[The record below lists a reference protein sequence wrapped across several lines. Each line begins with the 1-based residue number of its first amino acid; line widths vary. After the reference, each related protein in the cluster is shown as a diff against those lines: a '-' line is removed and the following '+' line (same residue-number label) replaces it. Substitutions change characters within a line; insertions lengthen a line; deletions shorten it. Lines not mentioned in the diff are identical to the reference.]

1 MKGIIAWFA
10 HNTVAAN
17 LLMFLIL
24 GTGILTVS
32 KLKMEIF
39 PEFSADMISVSVVY
53 PGAAP
58 AEVEEA
64 ICVRIE
70 EAVQGLEGIKEI
82 SSTASENVGTV
93 NIEVQ
98 QSFDIRKLLDDV
110 KARVDAIDT
119 FPDEAEEPTSR
130 EIVLSREVIYV
141 AISGETDEQSLKV
154 VGEQVRDEIS
164 SLPGVTQVAL
174 LSARPYEVAVEV
186 SERALRQ
193 YNLTFNE
200 VATAVRRSS
209 IDLPGGSIRSTG
221 GEILLRTKGQAYVGQ
236 DFENLVLRAKQ
247 DGTHLL
253 LRDVATVVDGFAE
266 TDQFAR
272 FDGKPTVIV
281 KVSRVGDENALQI
294 AEDVKTFITSAQA
307 RLPDGIAL
315 TTWADFS
322 RILNGRLN
330 LMLKNGLVGFILVL
344 LSLALFLRL
353 RLAFWVA
360 LGIPISFLGAIG
372 LMPSIDASINL
383 ISLFGFIVVLG
394 IVVDDAIIVG
404 ENVYRHQQM
413 GKPGLSAAIDGARE
427 VSTPVIFAVLTSIA
441 AFSPLLMVPGQM
453 GKFMKLIP
461 QIVILALIFSL
472 VESLLVLPAHLGHSS
487 EGGILSRLF
496 GYLKQPFAKPES
508 LNPSVSEKTS
518 IEQTRWRRF
527 QSFFSD
533 GLIYFVTTY
542 YRPTL
547 EKALE
552 WRYVTLSWGFATLF
566 LTIGLVGGG
575 WIKFVF
581 FPPVDA
587 DNVVAVLEMPRGT
600 PAEITAEAIARIE
613 KAGIE
618 IQAEI
623 QKEAPEKIFKHML
636 ASVGDQ
642 PSVRIQRQNS
652 GGNGGAFSAAHLGE
666 VNMELTPA
674 EERSVTASEVSRR
687 WRERVGPIPDA
698 TTLTYSSNLFSLG
711 DPVNIQFS
719 GHSYEELQTVA
730 AKLKMRLTEYPGV
743 SDISDSFRPGK
754 KEVKL
759 TMTRAGETLG
769 LTLADL
775 GRQVRQAFYG
785 EEAQRIQRGRD
796 DVKVMV
802 RYPATERR
810 SLGDL
815 EQMRIRTPSGAEIPF
830 SLAAEAEIGR
840 GFASI
845 QRKDRQKVVN
855 VTADVDVK
863 VANANEIIAD
873 LVANV
878 LPDIMAD
885 HPRVRYSLEGEQR
898 EQAETMSG
906 LGGSFGVALMMIYIL
921 LAIPFKSYSQPLIVM
936 SAIPFGIVGAVWGHM
951 IMGMDLTMLSMF
963 GVVALTGV
971 VVNDSLVMV
980 DFINKNRDNGM
991 PLTEAIR
998 EAGAQRFRPIL
1009 LTSVTTF
1016 LGLSPILLEKSLQ
1029 AQFLIPMAIS
1039 LGFGVLFATFITLML
1054 VPVLYIILTDIQSQ
1068 FARWQGREPEPAELE
1083 QAA

>member
-1 MKGIIAWFA
+1 MKDMIAWFA
-10 HNTVAAN
+10 KNTVAAN
-17 LLMFLIL
+17 LLMILIL
-24 GTGILTVS
+24 GSGALTIS
-32 KLKMEIF
+32 KLRMEIF
-39 PEFSADMISVSVVY
+39 PEFSADMIRVSVVY

-64 ICVRIE
+64 ICVRVE

-98 QSFDIRKLLDDV
+98 QGFDIRKLLDDV

-130 EIVLSREVIYV
+130 EIVISREVIYV
-141 AISGETDEQSLKV
+141 AISGETDEKSLKI

-164 SLPGVTQVAL
+164 ALPGVTQVAL
-174 LSARPYEVAVEV
+174 LAARPYEIAIEV
-186 SERALRQ
+186 SETSLRQ

-200 VATAVRRSS
+200 VAQAVRRSS
-209 IDLPGGSIRSTG
+209 LDLPGGSIRSQR
-221 GEILLRTKGQAYVGQ
+221 GEILLRTKGQAYVGE
-236 DFENLVLRAKQ
+236 DFENIVLRSRA

-253 LRDVATVVDGFAE
+253 LIDVSKVIDGFAE

-272 FDGKPTVIV
+272 FDGKPTVLV

-294 AEDVKTFITSAQA
+294 AADVKEYIKVAQS
-307 RLPDGIAL
+307 RLPDGLLL

-322 RILNGRLN
+322 RILDGRLN
-330 LMLKNGLVGFILVL
+330 LRLKNGQVGFILVL
-344 LSLALFLRL
+344 LSLTLFLRL

-372 LMPSIDASINL
+372 LMPTIDASINL

-404 ENVYRHQQM
+404 ENIFRHYQM
-413 GKPGLSAAIDGARE
+413 GKRGLRAAIDGTQE
-427 VSTPVIFAVLTSIA
+427 VAVPVIFAVLTSIA

-472 VESLLVLPAHLGHSS
+472 IESLLILPAHLAH
-487 EGGILSRLF
+487 SRLQKE
-496 GYLKQPFAKPES
+496 GEA
-508 LNPSVSEKTS
+508 
-518 IEQTRWRRF
+518 EQNTRWHRF
-527 QSFFSD
+527 QSIFSD
-533 GLIYFVTTY
+533 GLMRFVEQY
-542 YRPTL
+542 YRPL
-547 EKALE
+547 LAKALE
-552 WRYVTLSWGFATLF
+552 WRYTTLCWGFATLF
-566 LTIGLVGGG
+566 ITIGLVGGG

-600 PAEITAEAIARIE
+600 PANVTAGAIARIE
-613 KAGIE
+613 KAAMEIREEIE
-618 IQAEI
+618 
-623 QKEAPEKIFKHML
+623 PEVPEQIFKHMM
-636 ASVGDQ
+636 ATVGDQ
-642 PSVRIQRQNS
+642 PSVRIQQQNS
-652 GGNGGAFSAAHLGE
+652 GGNASAFSAAHLGE
-666 VNMELTPA
+666 VNVELTPA
-674 EERSVTASEVSRR
+674 ESRSISASEVSRR

-698 TTLTYSSNLFSLG
+698 TTLTYSSNLFSMG
-711 DPVNIQFS
+711 DPVNIQFA
-719 GHSYEELQTVA
+719 GQSYDELQAVA
-730 AKLKMRLTEYPGV
+730 AKLKTRLTEYPGV

-759 TMTRAGETLG
+759 TLTKAAETLG
-769 LTLADL
+769 LTLGDL

-796 DVKVMV
+796 DIKVMV

-815 EQMRIRTPSGAEIPF
+815 EQMRIRTPTGAEVPF
-830 SLAAEAEIGR
+830 AVAAEAEIGR

-845 QRKDRQKVVN
+845 KRKDRQKVVN

-873 LVANV
+873 LTANV
-878 LPDIMAD
+878 LPGILAD
-885 HPRVRYSLEGEQR
+885 HPRVRYTLEGEQR

-906 LGGSFGVALMMIYIL
+906 LAGSFMFALMVIYIL
-921 LAIPFKSYSQPLIVM
+921 LAIPFKSYVQPLIVM

-951 IMGMDLTMLSMF
+951 ILGMDLTMLSMF

-980 DFINKNRDNGM
+980 DFINKKRDKGI
-991 PLTEAIR
+991 PPAEAIR
-998 EAGAQRFRPIL
+998 EAGIQRFRPIL

-1016 LGLSPILLEKSLQ
+1016 LGLTPILLEKSLQ

-1039 LGFGVLFATFITLML
+1039 LGFGVLFATFITLLL
-1054 VPVLYIILTDIQSQ
+1054 VPVLYLILNDLMQVT
-1068 FARWQGREPEPAELE
+1068 ARWLGREDNPQELE
-1083 QAA
+1083 RAA

>member
-1 MKGIIAWFA
+1 MKSMIAWFTR
-10 HNTVAAN
+10 NTVAAN

-24 GTGILTVS
+24 GVGALTVS
-32 KLKMEIF
+32 KLRMEIF
-39 PEFSADMISVSVVY
+39 PEFSADVISVSVVY

-70 EAVQGLEGIKEI
+70 EAVQGLEGIKEV

-98 QSFDIRKLLDDV
+98 QGFDIRKLLDDV

-119 FPDEAEEPTSR
+119 FPDEAEEPSSR
-130 EIVLSREVIYV
+130 EIVISREVIYV
-141 AISGETDEQSLKV
+141 AVSGHTDEQSLKI

-164 SLPGVTQVAL
+164 ALPGVTQVAL
-174 LSARPYEVAVEV
+174 IGARPYEIAVEV
-186 SERALRQ
+186 AETAMRQ
-193 YNLTFNE
+193 FGLTFNE

-209 IDLPGGSIRSTG
+209 LDLPGGSIRSVG

-236 DFENLVLRAKQ
+236 DFENIVLRARP
-247 DGTHLL
+247 DGSHLL
-253 LRDVATVVDGFAE
+253 LKDVATIVDGFSE
-266 TDQFAR
+266 TDQFGR

-281 KVSRVGDENALQI
+281 KVSRVGDQNALQI
-294 AEDVKTFITSAQA
+294 AEDVKAYIKTAQA
-307 RLPDGIAL
+307 RLPEGIEL

-322 RILNGRLN
+322 RILDGRLN
-330 LMLKNGLVGFILVL
+330 MMLKNGQMGFILVL
-344 LSLALFLRL
+344 ISLSLFLKL

-404 ENVYRHQQM
+404 ENIYRHNQK
-413 GKPGLSAAIDGARE
+413 GSKGLQAAIDGARE

-472 VESLLVLPAHLGHSS
+472 VESLLILPAHLSHSD
-487 EGGILSRLF
+487 GMISRL
-496 GYLKQPFAKPES
+496 YRRLKNAIRSSS
-508 LNPSVSEKTS
+508 LNGTLVVAAARGWVRT
-518 IEQTRWRRF
+518 WRRI
-527 QSFFSD
+527 QSFFSE
-533 GLIYFVTTY
+533 GLGVFVDTY

-547 EKALE
+547 ERVLE
-552 WRYVTLSWGFATLF
+552 WRYASISWGITTLF
-566 LTIGLVGGG
+566 LTIGLIGGG

-600 PAEITAEAIARIE
+600 PAEITAEAITRIE
-613 KAGIE
+613 RAGMKIRTE
-618 IQAEI
+618 VEAET
-623 QKEAPEKIFKHML
+623 PEKIFKHML

-642 PSVRIQRQNS
+642 PSVRLQQQNS
-652 GGNGGAFSAAHLGE
+652 GGAGGAFSAAHLGE

-674 EERSVTASEVSRR
+674 ENRSVTASEIEQR

-698 TTLTYSSNLFSLG
+698 TTLTFSSNLFSLG

-719 GHSYEELQTVA
+719 GQSYDELQAVA
-730 AKLKMRLTEYPGV
+730 GKLKARLVEYPGV
-743 SDISDSFRPGK
+743 SDIADSFRPGK

-759 TMTRAGETLG
+759 TLTKAAETLG

-802 RYPATERR
+802 RYPASERR

-815 EQMRIRTPSGAEIPF
+815 EQMRVRTPSGAEVPF
-830 SLAAEAEIGR
+830 AVAAEAEIGR

-873 LVANV
+873 LEANV
-878 LPDIMAD
+878 LPEILGD
-885 HPRVRYSLEGEQR
+885 HPKVRYSLEGEQR

-906 LGGSFGVALMMIYIL
+906 LGDSFLFALMMIYIL
-921 LAIPFKSYSQPLIVM
+921 LAIPFKSYTQPLIVM
-936 SAIPFGIVGAVWGHM
+936 SAIPFGVVGAVWGHV

-980 DFINKNRDNGM
+980 DFINKNRESGM
-991 PLTEAIR
+991 ALSDAIR
-998 EAGAQRFRPIL
+998 EAGAQRFWPIL

-1039 LGFGVLFATFITLML
+1039 LGFGVIFATFITLVL
-1054 VPVLYIILTDIQSQ
+1054 VPVLYFILTDIQ
-1068 FARWQGREPEPAELE
+1068 AGVGRLFDRIEEEEELE

>member
-1 MKGIIAWFA
+1 MKDLIAWFA
-10 HNTVAAN
+10 KNTVAAN
-17 LLMFLIL
+17 LLMITIL
-24 GTGILTVS
+24 AGGALTVT
-32 KLKMEIF
+32 KLRLEIF
-39 PEFSADMISVSVVY
+39 PEFSADMINVSVVY

-82 SSTASENVGTV
+82 SSTASENIGSV

-98 QSFDIRKLLDDV
+98 QGFDIRKLLDDV
-110 KARVDAIDT
+110 KSRVDAIDT

-130 EIVLSREVIYV
+130 EIVISREVIYV
-141 AISGETDEQSLKV
+141 AVSGETDEQSLKV
-154 VGEQVRDEIS
+154 VGEQVRDQIS
-164 SLPGVTQVAL
+164 ALPGITQVDL
-174 LSARPYEVAVEV
+174 LSARPYEIAIEL
-186 SERALRQ
+186 SESSLRQ
-193 YNLTFNE
+193 FGLSFSE
-200 VATAVRRSS
+200 VALAVRKSS
-209 IDLPGGSIRSTG
+209 LDLPGGSIRSAG
-221 GEILLRTKGQAYVGQ
+221 GEILLRTKGQAYTGR
-236 DFENLVLRAKQ
+236 DFENLVLRARP
-247 DGTHLL
+247 DGSHLL
-253 LRDVATVVDGFAE
+253 LKDVANVVDGFAE

-294 AEDVKTFITSAQA
+294 AEDVKAYIAEAQT
-307 RLPDGIAL
+307 RLPEGILL

-322 RILNGRLN
+322 RILDGRLN
-330 LMLKNGLVGFILVL
+330 LMLKNGQVGFLLVL
-344 LSLALFLRL
+344 LSLTLFLRL

-372 LMPSIDASINL
+372 LMPTIDASINL

-404 ENVYRHQQM
+404 ENIFRHYQM
-413 GKPGLSAAIDGARE
+413 GKRGLRAAIDGTQE
-427 VSTPVIFAVLTSIA
+427 VAIPVIFAVLTSIA

-472 VESLLVLPAHLGHSS
+472 IESLLVLPAHLGHSRMTN
-487 EGGILSRLF
+487 EDEDG
-496 GYLKQPFAKPES
+496 
-508 LNPSVSEKTS
+508 EKKDS
-518 IEQTRWRRF
+518 RWRRF
-527 QSFFSD
+527 QNVFSE
-533 GLIYFVTTY
+533 GLMDFVKNY
-542 YRPTL
+542 YRPLL
-547 EKALE
+547 ERALE
-552 WRYVTLSWGFATLF
+552 WHYATLCWGFATLF

-600 PAEITAEAIARIE
+600 PADITAGAIAHIE
-613 KAGIE
+613 KSALE
-618 IQAEI
+618 IRAEI
-623 QKEAPEKIFKHML
+623 EAETPEQIFKHML

-674 EERSVTASEVSRR
+674 EDRSVTASEISRR

-698 TTLTYSSNLFSLG
+698 TTLTYSSDLFSMG

-719 GHSYEELQTVA
+719 GQSYDELQAVA
-730 AKLKMRLTEYPGV
+730 AKLKERLTEYPGV

-759 TMTRAGETLG
+759 TLTRAAETLG

-785 EEAQRIQRGRD
+785 EEAQRVQRGRD
-796 DVKVMV
+796 DVRVMV

-810 SLGDL
+810 SMGDL
-815 EQMRIRTPSGAEIPF
+815 EHMRIRTPTGAEVPF
-830 SLAAEAEIGR
+830 SVAAHAEVGR

-863 VANANEIIAD
+863 TANANEIIAT
-873 LVANV
+873 LTANV
-878 LPDIMAD
+878 LPEILAD
-885 HPRVRYSLEGEQR
+885 HPRVGYSLEGEQR

-906 LGGSFGVALMMIYIL
+906 LGGSFLFAMMMIYIL
-921 LAIPFKSYSQPLIVM
+921 LAIPFKSYTQPLIVM

-951 IMGMDLTMLSMF
+951 ILGMNLTMLSMF

-980 DFINKNRDNGM
+980 DFINKMRDRGM
-991 PLTEAIR
+991 PIAEAIR

-1016 LGLSPILLEKSLQ
+1016 LGLTPILLEKSLQ
-1029 AQFLIPMAIS
+1029 AQFLIPMAVS

-1054 VPVLYIILTDIQSQ
+1054 VPVLYLILDDATNGIN
-1068 FARWQGREPEPAELE
+1068 RLMGREPQPKELE

>member
-1 MKGIIAWFA
+1 MKGLIAWFA
-10 HNTVAAN
+10 KNTVAAN
-17 LLMFLIL
+17 LLMITIL
-24 GTGILTVS
+24 AGGALTVT
-32 KLKMEIF
+32 KLRLEIF

-82 SSTASENVGTV
+82 SSTASENVGSV

-98 QSFDIRKLLDDV
+98 QGFDIRKLLDDV
-110 KARVDAIDT
+110 KSRVDAIDT

-130 EIVLSREVIYV
+130 EIVISREVIYV
-141 AISGETDEQSLKV
+141 AVSGETDEQSLKV
-154 VGEQVRDEIS
+154 VGEQVRDQIS
-164 SLPGVTQVAL
+164 ALPGITQVDL
-174 LSARPYEVAVEV
+174 LSARPYEIAIEL
-186 SERALRQ
+186 SESALRQ
-193 YNLTFNE
+193 FGLSFSE
-200 VATAVRRSS
+200 VAQAVRKSS
-209 IDLPGGSIRSTG
+209 LDLPGGSIRSAG
-221 GEILLRTKGQAYVGQ
+221 GEILLRTKGQAYTGQ
-236 DFENLVLRAKQ
+236 DFENLVLRARP
-247 DGTHLL
+247 DGSHLL
-253 LRDVATVVDGFAE
+253 LKDVATVVDGFAE

-281 KVSRVGDENALQI
+281 KVSRVGEENALKI
-294 AEDVKTFITSAQA
+294 AEDVKAYIAEAQT
-307 RLPDGIAL
+307 RLPEGIHL

-322 RILNGRLN
+322 RILDGRLN
-330 LMLKNGLVGFILVL
+330 LMLKNGQVGFLLVL
-344 LSLALFLRL
+344 LSLTLFLRL

-372 LMPSIDASINL
+372 LMPAIDASINL

-404 ENVYRHQQM
+404 ENIFRHYQM
-413 GKPGLSAAIDGARE
+413 GKRGLRAAIDGTQE
-427 VSTPVIFAVLTSIA
+427 VAIPVIFAVLTSIA

-472 VESLLVLPAHLGHSS
+472 IESLLVLPAHLGHSRMTN
-487 EGGILSRLF
+487 EDEDGDENGN
-496 GYLKQPFAKPES
+496 G
-508 LNPSVSEKTS
+508 EKKDS
-518 IEQTRWRRF
+518 RWRRF
-527 QSFFSD
+527 QSVFSD
-533 GLIYFVTTY
+533 GLMSFVKNY
-542 YRPTL
+542 YRPLL
-547 EKALE
+547 ERALE
-552 WRYVTLSWGFATLF
+552 WRYATLCCGFATLF

-600 PAEITAEAIARIE
+600 PADITAGAIAHIE
-613 KAGIE
+613 KSALE
-618 IQAEI
+618 IRAEI
-623 QKEAPEKIFKHML
+623 EAETPEQIFKHML

-674 EERSVTASEVSRR
+674 EDRSVTASEISRR

-698 TTLTYSSNLFSLG
+698 TTLTYSSDLFSMG

-719 GHSYEELQTVA
+719 GQSYDELQTVA
-730 AKLKMRLTEYPGV
+730 AKLKERLTEYPGV

-759 TMTRAGETLG
+759 TLTRAAETLG

-785 EEAQRIQRGRD
+785 EEAQRVQRGRD

-810 SLGDL
+810 SMGDL
-815 EQMRIRTPSGAEIPF
+815 EHMRIRTPSGAEVPF
-830 SLAAEAEIGR
+830 SVAAQAEVGR

-863 VANANEIIAD
+863 TANANEIIAD
-873 LVANV
+873 LTANV
-878 LPDIMAD
+878 LPEILAD
-885 HPRVRYSLEGEQR
+885 HPRVGYSLEGEQR

-906 LGGSFGVALMMIYIL
+906 LGGSFLFAMMMIYIL
-921 LAIPFKSYSQPLIVM
+921 LAIPFKSYTQPLIVM
-936 SAIPFGIVGAVWGHM
+936 SAIPFGVVGAVWGHM
-951 IMGMDLTMLSMF
+951 FLGMNLTMLSMF

-980 DFINKNRDNGM
+980 DFINKMRDRGR
-991 PLTEAIR
+991 PITEAIR

-1016 LGLSPILLEKSLQ
+1016 LGLTPILLEKSLQ
-1029 AQFLIPMAIS
+1029 AQFLIPMAVS

-1054 VPVLYIILTDIQSQ
+1054 VPVLYLILDD
-1068 FARWQGREPEPAELE
+1068 AMNGLYRLLGREPQPEELE

>member
-1 MKGIIAWFA
+1 MMAAIAWFA
-10 HNTVAAN
+10 RNTVSAN
-17 LLMFLIL
+17 LLMILIL
-24 GTGILTVS
+24 GIGAMTIS
-32 KLKMEIF
+32 KLRIEIF

-93 NIEVQ
+93 NIEVRQ
-98 QSFDIRKLLDDV
+98 GFDLRKLLDDV
-110 KARVDAIDT
+110 KSRVDAIDT

-130 EIVLSREVIYV
+130 EIVISREVIYV
-141 AISGETDEQSLKV
+141 AISGDTDERSLKV

-164 SLPGVTQVAL
+164 ALPDVTQVAL
-174 LSARPYEVAVEV
+174 LSARPYEIAIEV
-186 SERALRQ
+186 SESALRQ
-193 YNLTFNE
+193 YRLTFNE
-200 VATAVRRSS
+200 IAQAIRRSS
-209 IDLPGGSIRSTG
+209 LDLPGGSIRSTG

-236 DFENLVLRAKQ
+236 DFENLVLRARP

-253 LRDVATVVDGFAE
+253 LKDVARVIDGFAE

-272 FDGKPTVIV
+272 FDGKPAVIV

-294 AEDVKTFITSAQA
+294 AADVKAYISEAQT
-307 RLPDGIAL
+307 RVPEGILL
-315 TTWADFS
+315 TTWTDFS
-322 RILNGRLN
+322 RILKGRLD
-330 LMLKNGLVGFILVL
+330 LMLRNGWMGFLLVL
-344 LSLALFLRL
+344 LSLTLFLRF

-360 LGIPISFLGAIG
+360 LGIPIAFLGAIG

-404 ENVYRHQQM
+404 ENIHRHQQM
-413 GKPGLSAAIDGARE
+413 GKRGLQAAIDGAQE
-427 VSTPVIFAVLTSIA
+427 VAIPVIFAVLTSIA

-472 VESLLVLPAHLGHSS
+472 IESLLVLPAHLAHAGAQN
-487 EGGILSRLF
+487 EDN
-496 GYLKQPFAKPES
+496 KD
-508 LNPSVSEKTS
+508 
-518 IEQTRWRRF
+518 TRWRRF
-527 QSFFSD
+527 QDFFSG
-533 GLIYFVTTY
+533 GLIRFVRDV
-542 YRPTL
+542 YRPL
-547 EKALE
+547 LDRALE
-552 WRYVTLSWGFATLF
+552 WRYVTLSLGIATLF

-587 DNVVAVLEMPRGT
+587 DNVLAVLEMPRGT
-600 PAEITAEAIARIE
+600 PAEVTAEAIARIE
-613 KAGIE
+613 KAAME
-618 IQAEI
+618 IREEVEAEV
-623 QKEAPEKIFKHML
+623 PEQVFKHML

-642 PSVRIQRQNS
+642 PSVRIQQQNT
-652 GGNGGAFSAAHLGE
+652 GGSANSFSAGHLGE
-666 VNMELTPA
+666 VNTELTPA
-674 EERSVTASEVSRR
+674 EDRSVSASEIAKR

-711 DPVNIQFS
+711 EPINVQFA
-719 GHSYEELQTVA
+719 GQSYEELLAVA
-730 AKLKMRLTEYPGV
+730 AKLKARLTEYPGV

-759 TMTRAGETLG
+759 TLTRAAETLG

-775 GRQVRQAFYG
+775 GRQVRQAFFG
-785 EEAQRIQRGRD
+785 EEAQRFQRGRD

-802 RYPATERR
+802 RYPASERR

-830 SLAAEAEIGR
+830 SIAAEAEIGR

-845 QRKDRQKVVN
+845 QRKNRQRVVN

-863 VANANEIIAD
+863 VGNANEIIAD
-873 LVANV
+873 LTANV
-878 LPDIMAD
+878 LPEILAD
-885 HPRVRYSLEGEQR
+885 HPRVHYSLEGQQR

-906 LGGSFGVALMMIYIL
+906 LGGSFLVALMMIYIL
-921 LAIPFKSYSQPLIVM
+921 LAIPFKSYAQPLIVM
-936 SAIPFGIVGAVWGHM
+936 SAIPFGVVGAVWGHL

-963 GVVALTGV
+963 GLVALTGV

-980 DFINKNRDNGM
+980 DFINRNREGGKG
-991 PLTEAIR
+991 LSESIR

-1009 LTSVTTF
+1009 LTSITTF
-1016 LGLSPILLEKSLQ
+1016 LGLTPILLERSLQ

-1039 LGFGVLFATFITLML
+1039 LGFGVLFATFVTLL
-1054 VPVLYIILTDIQSQ
+1054 IVPVLYLILEDVK
-1068 FARWQGREPEPAELE
+1068 ARAAELLGREENPTELE

>member
-1 MKGIIAWFA
+1 MKAMIAWFA
-10 HNTVAAN
+10 RNTVAAN
-17 LLMFLIL
+17 LLMILIL
-24 GTGILTVS
+24 GGGALTVS
-32 KLKMEIF
+32 KLRMEIF
-39 PEFSADMISVSVVY
+39 PEFSADMVSVSAVY

-98 QSFDIRKLLDDV
+98 QGFDIRKLLDDV

-119 FPDEAEEPTSR
+119 FPDEAEEPNSR
-130 EIVLSREVIYV
+130 EIVVSREVIYV
-141 AISGETDEQSLKV
+141 AISGETDEQTLKV
-154 VGEQVRDEIS
+154 LGEQVRDEIS
-164 SLPGVTQVAL
+164 ALPGVTQVAL

-186 SERALRQ
+186 SESALRQ
-193 YNLTFNE
+193 YNLSFNE
-200 VATAVRRSS
+200 VAQAVRRSS
-209 IDLPGGSIRSTG
+209 LDLPGGSIRSAG

-236 DFENLVLRAKQ
+236 DFENLVLRARQ

-253 LRDVATVVDGFAE
+253 LKDVATVVDGFAE

-294 AEDVKTFITSAQA
+294 AADVKDYIKTAQA

-322 RILNGRLN
+322 RILDGRLN
-330 LMLKNGLVGFILVL
+330 LMLKNGQMGFILVL
-344 LSLALFLRL
+344 LSLTLFLKL

-404 ENVYRHQQM
+404 ENIYRHHQM
-413 GKPGLSAAIDGARE
+413 GKRGLRAAIDGAQE
-427 VSTPVIFAVLTSIA
+427 VAVPVIFAVLTSIA

-472 VESLLVLPAHLGHSS
+472 VESLLILPAHLAHAKLEDEENEETGP
-487 EGGILSRLF
+487 SRW
-496 GYLKQPFAKPES
+496 Q
-508 LNPSVSEKTS
+508 
-518 IEQTRWRRF
+518 RF
-527 QSFFSD
+527 QSYFSE
-533 GLIYFVTTY
+533 GLMKFVDRY
-542 YRPTL
+542 YRPAL
-547 EKALE
+547 ERALE
-552 WRYVTLSWGFATLF
+552 WRYATLSWGIATLF

-587 DNVVAVLEMPRGT
+587 DNVVAVLEMHRGT

-613 KAGIE
+613 KAAME
-618 IQAEI
+618 IQEEIEAET
-623 QKEAPEKIFKHML
+623 PEQIFKHML

-642 PSVRIQRQNS
+642 PSVRIQQQNS
-652 GGNGGAFSAAHLGE
+652 GANGGAFSAAHLGE
-666 VNMELTPA
+666 VNLELTPA
-674 EERSVTASEVSRR
+674 ESRTITASEVSRR
-687 WRERVGPIPDA
+687 WRERVGAIPDA
-698 TTLTYSSNLFSLG
+698 TTLTFSSSLFSLG
-711 DPVNIQFS
+711 APVNVQFA
-719 GHSYEELQTVA
+719 GQDYDELQIVA
-730 AKLKMRLTEYPGV
+730 AKAKARIAEYPGV
-743 SDISDSFRPGK
+743 KDISDSFRPGK

-759 TMTRAGETLG
+759 SLTKAAETLG

-802 RYPATERR
+802 RYPPNERS

-815 EQMRIRTPSGAEIPF
+815 EQMRIRTPSGAEVPF
-830 SLAAEAEIGR
+830 AVAAEAEIGR

-845 QRKDRQKVVN
+845 QRKDRQKIVN

-873 LVANV
+873 LTANV
-878 LPDIMAD
+878 LPGILAD

-906 LGGSFGVALMMIYIL
+906 LGGSFMFALMIIYIL
-921 LAIPFKSYSQPLIVM
+921 LAIPFKSYTQPLIVM
-936 SAIPFGIVGAVWGHM
+936 SAIPFGVVGAVWGHM
-951 IMGMDLTMLSMF
+951 ILGMDLTMLSMF

-980 DFINKNRDNGM
+980 DFINKNRADGNTI
-991 PLTEAIR
+991 LASIR
-998 EAGAQRFRPIL
+998 EAGAARFRPIL

-1016 LGLSPILLEKSLQ
+1016 LGLTPILLEESLQ

-1039 LGFGVLFATFITLML
+1039 LGFGVLFATFITLVL
-1054 VPVLYIILTDIQSQ
+1054 VPVLYHILEDVQ
-1068 FARWQGREPEPAELE
+1068 ARVAGIMGREAQPPEFE

>member
-1 MKGIIAWFA
+1 MKSMIAWFTR
-10 HNTVAAN
+10 NTVASN

-24 GTGILTVS
+24 GVGTLTVS
-32 KLKMEIF
+32 KLRMEIF
-39 PEFSADMISVSVVY
+39 PEFSADVISVSVVY

-70 EAVQGLEGIKEI
+70 EAVQGLEGIKEV

-98 QSFDIRKLLDDV
+98 QGFDIRKLLDDV

-119 FPDEAEEPTSR
+119 LPDEAEEPSSR
-130 EIVLSREVIYV
+130 EIVISREVIYV
-141 AISGETDEQSLKV
+141 AVSGHTDEQSLKI

-164 SLPGVTQVAL
+164 ALPGVTQVAL
-174 LSARPYEVAVEV
+174 IGARPYEIAVEV
-186 SERALRQ
+186 AETAMRQ
-193 YNLTFNE
+193 FGLTFNE

-209 IDLPGGSIRSTG
+209 LDLPGGSIRSVG

-236 DFENLVLRAKQ
+236 DFENIVLRARP
-247 DGTHLL
+247 DGSHLL
-253 LRDVATVVDGFAE
+253 LKDVATIVDGFSE
-266 TDQFAR
+266 TDQFGR

-281 KVSRVGDENALQI
+281 KVSRVGDQNALQI
-294 AEDVKTFITSAQA
+294 AEDVKAYIKTAQA
-307 RLPDGIAL
+307 RLPEGIEL

-322 RILNGRLN
+322 RILDGRLN
-330 LMLKNGLVGFILVL
+330 MMLKNGQMGFILVL
-344 LSLALFLRL
+344 ISLSLFLKL

-404 ENVYRHQQM
+404 ENIYRHNQK
-413 GKPGLSAAIDGARE
+413 GSKGLQAAIDGARE

-472 VESLLVLPAHLGHSS
+472 VESLLILPAHLSHSD
-487 EGGILSRLF
+487 GMISRL
-496 GYLKQPFAKPES
+496 YRRLKNAIRSSS
-508 LNPSVSEKTS
+508 LNGTLVVAAARGWVRT
-518 IEQTRWRRF
+518 WRRI
-527 QSFFSD
+527 QSFFSE
-533 GLIYFVTTY
+533 GLGVFVDTY

-547 EKALE
+547 ERVLE
-552 WRYVTLSWGFATLF
+552 WRYASISWGITTLF
-566 LTIGLVGGG
+566 LTIGLIGGG

-600 PAEITAEAIARIE
+600 PAEITAEAITRIE
-613 KAGIE
+613 RAGMKIRTE
-618 IQAEI
+618 VEAET
-623 QKEAPEKIFKHML
+623 PEKIFKHML

-642 PSVRIQRQNS
+642 PSVRLQQQNS
-652 GGNGGAFSAAHLGE
+652 GGAGGAFSAAHLGE

-674 EERSVTASEVSRR
+674 ENRSVTASEIEQR

-698 TTLTYSSNLFSLG
+698 TTLTFSSNLFSLG

-719 GHSYEELQTVA
+719 GQSYDELQAVA
-730 AKLKMRLTEYPGV
+730 GKLKARLVEYPGV
-743 SDISDSFRPGK
+743 SDITDSFRPGK

-759 TMTRAGETLG
+759 TLTKAAETLG

-802 RYPATERR
+802 RYPASERR

-815 EQMRIRTPSGAEIPF
+815 EQMRVRTPSGAEVPF
-830 SLAAEAEIGR
+830 AVAAEAEIGR

-873 LVANV
+873 LEANV
-878 LPDIMAD
+878 LPEILGD
-885 HPRVRYSLEGEQR
+885 HPKVRYSLEGEQR

-906 LGGSFGVALMMIYIL
+906 LGDSFLFALMMIYIL
-921 LAIPFKSYSQPLIVM
+921 LAIPFKSYTQPLIVM
-936 SAIPFGIVGAVWGHM
+936 SAIPFGVVGAVWGHV

-980 DFINKNRDNGM
+980 DFINKNRESGM
-991 PLTEAIR
+991 ALSDAIR

-1039 LGFGVLFATFITLML
+1039 LGFGVIFATFITLVL
-1054 VPVLYIILTDIQSQ
+1054 VPVLYFILTDIQ
-1068 FARWQGREPEPAELE
+1068 AGVGRLFDRIEEEEELE